1 MAVIDSVHA
10 SRTSFTVDTLL
21 SVKTVPTTYQSTKTK
36 TTRRLS
42 LVIAG
47 KKRLNRVLEGS
58 LLAWNAHDLLVH
70 SLHHANLASDKENA
84 RFTRSSAICFN
95 SGTDTLKRARMN
107 LLYILYSRNDS
118 EFTGNVF
125 PVAGVSIE
133 SDSKKSHK
141 RLKKPPNYDNSLY
154 PLFQTLIFCLCY
166 CFLRL
171 YIPTDNEG
179 EWSNDR
185 NRDFFCQPKVVTFPY
200 FQK

>member
-21 SVKTVPTTYQSTKTK
+21 SVKTVPTIPQSTRVNA
-36 TTRRLS
+36 TRCLS

-70 SLHHANLASDKENA
+70 SLHHANLANDTKNA

-118 EFTGNVF
+118 QFTGNAF
-125 PVAGVSIE
+125 SPVAGVSIE

-141 RLKKPPNYDNSLY
+141 RLKKGTNYDNSLY
-154 PLFQTLIFCLCY
+154 PLFQTLIFCLCD

-171 YIPTDNEG
+171 
-179 EWSNDR
+179 
-185 NRDFFCQPKVVTFPY
+185 
-200 FQK
+200 